1 MPVEKFE
8 DPINYLGEWRHYT
21 IYEDQNMIYRT
32 SKAVAPYEIKT
43 WKIFVITRLAKW
55 VEVLIPM
62 FSIITG

>member
-43 WKIFVITRLAKW
+43 RQIFAITRLAK
-55 VEVLIPM
+55 
-62 FSIITG
+62 